1 MERSHD
7 CIYQAATSG
16 ATFRRISGTVLTPV
30 PKALRRARLPSE
42 GPVRGTPTRSN
53 IRATTD
59 TIVPATFSWVTNRE
73 KGVPLDLSIVWM
85 LSLALFVV
93 HQIRFWAKKMPLA
106 ISIAAWLLYAA
117 LVYLRIV
124 P

>member
-1 MERSHD
+1 MIQSQQQLFG
-7 CIYQAATSG
+7 I
-16 ATFRRISGTVLTPV
+16 
-30 PKALRRARLPSE
+30 
-42 GPVRGTPTRSN
+42 
-53 IRATTD
+53 
-59 TIVPATFSWVTNRE
+59 TNRE
-73 KGVPLDLSIVWM
+73 TRVPLILSIVWM

-93 HQIRFWAKKMPLA
+93 HEIRFWTKKMPLA

>member
-1 MERSHD
+1 
-7 CIYQAATSG
+7 
-16 ATFRRISGTVLTPV
+16 
-30 PKALRRARLPSE
+30 
-42 GPVRGTPTRSN
+42 
-53 IRATTD
+53 
-59 TIVPATFSWVTNRE
+59 
-73 KGVPLDLSIVWM
+73 VPLILSIVWM

-93 HQIRFWAKKMPLA
+93 HEIRFWAKKMPLA

>member
-1 MERSHD
+1 M
-7 CIYQAATSG
+7 I
-16 ATFRRISGTVLTPV
+16 
-30 PKALRRARLPSE
+30 
-42 GPVRGTPTRSN
+42 
-53 IRATTD
+53 
-59 TIVPATFSWVTNRE
+59 
-73 KGVPLDLSIVWM
+73 
-85 LSLALFVV
+85 SLALFAV

>member
-1 MERSHD
+1 MS
-7 CIYQAATSG
+7 
-16 ATFRRISGTVLTPV
+16 
-30 PKALRRARLPSE
+30 RLPMIQSQQQLF
-42 GPVRGTPTRSN
+42 G
-53 IRATTD
+53 I
-59 TIVPATFSWVTNRE
+59 TNRE
-73 KGVPLDLSIVWM
+73 TRVPLILSIVWM

-93 HQIRFWAKKMPLA
+93 HEIRFWTKKMPLA